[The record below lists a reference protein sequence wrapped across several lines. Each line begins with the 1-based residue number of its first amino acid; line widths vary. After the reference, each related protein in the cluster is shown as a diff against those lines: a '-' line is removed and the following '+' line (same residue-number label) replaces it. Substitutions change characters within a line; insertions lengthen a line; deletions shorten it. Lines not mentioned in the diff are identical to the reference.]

1 MAESLTIAPHPATT
15 DLKPLSVPELDN
27 SLDAY
32 SHALEAVLE
41 GDRLERAKGIVE
53 NFRTGKGPELDAK
66 LRERA
71 AEREEQGVNWLH
83 NEWYAGYLTVRE
95 PLALSTNVL
104 FQIDLPDKDMPVGMG
119 RAVEFIQ
126 RAAAIHLQAAA
137 GETPEDQDARGN
149 RITMNQWFPYA
160 GAIRHPE
167 PGEDV
172 IIQTELDA
180 TNREIGVFCN
190 GQFFALQISDD
201 EGKPASDKTIADA
214 LEKILAAS
222 QTEEGTFDFN
232 VPSLIGSGALAELLP
247 DLLELGYNRAV
258 YDRLVN
264 MLFTI
269 DIVDAEMAGDREH
282 FKRDTFAPRGAWLYK
297 PMSYQ
302 ISLRDHW
309 IGLQVE
315 HSCQDGATLVTAIK
329 RMQSV
334 VLPAEASNTLTEIEP
349 QFLIWEISDEL
360 GAKLQQELDQTLAQA
375 DKFDVE
381 IITVP
386 HKQPAEMPFKVS
398 RDASAQLT
406 MSIAQELTYGRVR
419 AVYEA
424 VDMREFRAGRTECLR
439 AATPEAVNF
448 AKKLVAGKATSE
460 DLESAINA
468 HRGWVK
474 RCKSG
479 NGFDRH
485 FQMLATVDEEA
496 AANEPFFTDEDATAA
511 RRDFLSTT
519 SIGGADQVVR
529 YSFVP
534 SLPEGFGIAYTP
546 LPQDGEFCVSWN
558 TETAEKPEEFRAN
571 LEKASDMF
579 WGFCAT
585 L

>member
-15 DLKPLSVPELDN
+15 DLKPLPVPELDN

-53 NFRTGKGPELDAK
+53 DFRTGKGPELDAK

-83 NEWYAGYLTVRE
+83 SEWYAGYLTVRE

-190 GQFFALQISDD
+190 GKFFALQISDD
-201 EGKPASDKTIADA
+201 EGKPASDKAIADA

-258 YDRLVN
+258 YDRLAN

-269 DIVDAEMAGDREH
+269 DIVDDEMAGDREH

-406 MSIAQELTYGRVR
+406 MSIAQELTYGHVR

-558 TETAEKPEEFRAN
+558 TGTAEKPEEFRAN

>member
-15 DLKPLSVPELDN
+15 DLKPLPVPELDN

-53 NFRTGKGPELDAK
+53 DFRTGKGPELDAK

-126 RAAAIHLQAAA
+126 RTAAIHLQAAA

-201 EGKPASDKTIADA
+201 EGKPASDKAIADA

-258 YDRLVN
+258 YDRLAN

-269 DIVDAEMAGDREH
+269 DIVDDEMAGDREH

-558 TETAEKPEEFRAN
+558 TGTAEKPEEFRAN

>member
-1 MAESLTIAPHPATT
+1 MAASLTIAPHPATT
-15 DLKPLSVPELDN
+15 DLKPLPVPELDN

-53 NFRTGKGPELDAK
+53 DFRTGKGPELDAK

-201 EGKPASDKTIADA
+201 EGKPASDKAIADA

-258 YDRLVN
+258 YDRLAN

-269 DIVDAEMAGDREH
+269 DIVDDEMAGDREH

>member
-53 NFRTGKGPELDAK
+53 DFRTGKGPELDAK

-201 EGKPASDKTIADA
+201 EGKPASDKAIADA

-258 YDRLVN
+258 YDRLAN

-269 DIVDAEMAGDREH
+269 DIVDDEMAGDREH

-334 VLPAEASNTLTEIEP
+334 VLPAETSNTLTEIEP

-558 TETAEKPEEFRAN
+558 TGTAEKPEEFRAN

>member
-53 NFRTGKGPELDAK
+53 DFRTGKGPELDAK

-201 EGKPASDKTIADA
+201 EGKPASDKAIADA

-258 YDRLVN
+258 YDRLAN

-269 DIVDAEMAGDREH
+269 DIVDDEMAGDREH

-496 AANEPFFTDEDATAA
+496 AANEPFFTDEDVTAA
-511 RRDFLSTT
+511 RREFLSTT

>member
-1 MAESLTIAPHPATT
+1 MADSLTIAPHPATT

-53 NFRTGKGPELDAK
+53 DFRTGKGPELDAK

-258 YDRLVN
+258 YDRLAN

-282 FKRDTFAPRGAWLYK
+282 FKRDTFAPRSAWLYK

-334 VLPAEASNTLTEIEP
+334 VLPAETSNTLTEIEP

>member
-1 MAESLTIAPHPATT
+1 MAAFLTIAPHPATT
-15 DLKPLSVPELDN
+15 DLKPLPVPELDN

-53 NFRTGKGPELDAK
+53 DFRTGKGPELDAK

-201 EGKPASDKTIADA
+201 EGKPASDKAIADA

-258 YDRLVN
+258 YDRLAN

-558 TETAEKPEEFRAN
+558 TETAEKPEKFRAN

>member
-1 MAESLTIAPHPATT
+1 MADSLTIAPHPATT

-53 NFRTGKGPELDAK
+53 DFRTGKGPELDAK

-258 YDRLVN
+258 YDRLAN

-334 VLPAEASNTLTEIEP
+334 VLPAETSNTLTEIEP

-360 GAKLQQELDQTLAQA
+360 GAKLQQKLDQTLAQA

>member
-15 DLKPLSVPELDN
+15 DLKPLPVPELDN

-53 NFRTGKGPELDAK
+53 DFRTGKGPELDAK

-83 NEWYAGYLTVRE
+83 SEWYAGYLTVRE

-190 GQFFALQISDD
+190 GKFFALQISDD
-201 EGKPASDKTIADA
+201 EGKPASDKAIADA

-258 YDRLVN
+258 YDRLAN

-269 DIVDAEMAGDREH
+269 DIVDDEMAGDREH

-558 TETAEKPEEFRAN
+558 TGTAEKPEEFRAN

>member
-15 DLKPLSVPELDN
+15 DLKPLPVPELDN

-53 NFRTGKGPELDAK
+53 DFRTGKGPELDAK

-83 NEWYAGYLTVRE
+83 SEWYAGYLTVRE

-190 GQFFALQISDD
+190 GKFFALQISDD
-201 EGKPASDKTIADA
+201 EGKPASDKAIADA

-258 YDRLVN
+258 YDRLAN

-269 DIVDAEMAGDREH
+269 DIVDDEMAGDREH

-334 VLPAEASNTLTEIEP
+334 VFPAEASNTLTEIEP

-496 AANEPFFTDEDATAA
+496 AANEPFFTDEDANAA

-558 TETAEKPEEFRAN
+558 TGTAEKPEEFRAN

>member
-15 DLKPLSVPELDN
+15 DLKPLPVPELDN

-53 NFRTGKGPELDAK
+53 DFRTGKGPELDAK

-190 GQFFALQISDD
+190 GKFFALQISDD
-201 EGKPASDKTIADA
+201 EGKPASDKAIADA

-258 YDRLVN
+258 YDRLAN

-269 DIVDAEMAGDREH
+269 DIVDDEMAGDREH

>member
-1 MAESLTIAPHPATT
+1 MADSLTIAPHPATT
-15 DLKPLSVPELDN
+15 DLKPLPVPELDN

-53 NFRTGKGPELDAK
+53 DFRTGKGPELDAK

-201 EGKPASDKTIADA
+201 EGKPASDKAIADA

-258 YDRLVN
+258 YDRLAN

-269 DIVDAEMAGDREH
+269 DIVDDEMAGDREH

-558 TETAEKPEEFRAN
+558 TGTAEKPEEFRAN

>member
-15 DLKPLSVPELDN
+15 DLKPLPVPELDN

-53 NFRTGKGPELDAK
+53 DFRTGKGPELDAK

-190 GQFFALQISDD
+190 GKFFALQISDD
-201 EGKPASDKTIADA
+201 EGKPASDKAIADA

-258 YDRLVN
+258 YDRLAN

-269 DIVDAEMAGDREH
+269 DIVDDEMAGDREH

-558 TETAEKPEEFRAN
+558 TGTAEKPEEFRAN

>member
-1 MAESLTIAPHPATT
+1 MADSLTIAPHPATT

-53 NFRTGKGPELDAK
+53 DFRTGKGPELDAK

-201 EGKPASDKTIADA
+201 EGKPASDKAIADA

-258 YDRLVN
+258 YDRLAN

-269 DIVDAEMAGDREH
+269 DIVDDEMAGDREH

>member
-15 DLKPLSVPELDN
+15 DLKPLPVPELDN

-53 NFRTGKGPELDAK
+53 DFRTGKGPELDAK

-190 GQFFALQISDD
+190 GKFFALQISDD
-201 EGKPASDKTIADA
+201 EGKPASDKAIADA

-258 YDRLVN
+258 YDRLAN

-269 DIVDAEMAGDREH
+269 DIVDDEMAGDREH

-485 FQMLATVDEEA
+485 FQMMATVDEEA

-558 TETAEKPEEFRAN
+558 TGTAEKPEEFRAN

>member
-1 MAESLTIAPHPATT
+1 M
-15 DLKPLSVPELDN
+15 D
-27 SLDAY
+27 
-32 SHALEAVLE
+32 
-41 GDRLERAKGIVE
+41 
-53 NFRTGKGPELDAK
+53 
-66 LRERA
+66 
-71 AEREEQGVNWLH
+71 
-83 NEWYAGYLTVRE
+83 
-95 PLALSTNVL
+95 
-104 FQIDLPDKDMPVGMG
+104 
-119 RAVEFIQ
+119 
-126 RAAAIHLQAAA
+126 
-137 GETPEDQDARGN
+137 
-149 RITMNQWFPYA
+149 
-160 GAIRHPE
+160 
-167 PGEDV
+167 PG
-172 IIQTELDA
+172 
-180 TNREIGVFCN
+180 G
-190 GQFFALQISDD
+190 
-201 EGKPASDKTIADA
+201 
-214 LEKILAAS
+214 
-222 QTEEGTFDFN
+222 
-232 VPSLIGSGALAELLP
+232 
-247 DLLELGYNRAV
+247 
-258 YDRLVN
+258 
-264 MLFTI
+264 
-269 DIVDAEMAGDREH
+269 
-282 FKRDTFAPRGAWLYK
+282 
-297 PMSYQ
+297 
-302 ISLRDHW
+302 
-309 IGLQVE
+309 
-315 HSCQDGATLVTAIK
+315 
-329 RMQSV
+329 
-334 VLPAEASNTLTEIEP
+334 AEALPHLSYRRAR
-349 QFLIWEISDEL
+349 L

-468 HRGWVK
+468 HRDWVK

-558 TETAEKPEEFRAN
+558 TGTAEKPEEFRAN

>member
-137 GETPEDQDARGN
+137 GETPEDQDTRGN

-201 EGKPASDKTIADA
+201 EGKPASDKAIADA

-258 YDRLVN
+258 YDRLAN

-269 DIVDAEMAGDREH
+269 DIVDDEMAGDREH

>member
-1 MAESLTIAPHPATT
+1 MAASLTIAPHPVTT
-15 DLKPLSVPELDN
+15 DLKPLPVPELDN

-53 NFRTGKGPELDAK
+53 DFRTGKGPELDAK

-190 GQFFALQISDD
+190 GKFFALQISDD
-201 EGKPASDKTIADA
+201 EGKPASDKAIADA

-258 YDRLVN
+258 YDRLAN

-269 DIVDAEMAGDREH
+269 DIVDDEMAGDREH

-360 GAKLQQELDQTLAQA
+360 GVKLQQELDQTLAQA

>member
-1 MAESLTIAPHPATT
+1 MADSLTIAPHPATT

-32 SHALEAVLE
+32 SHALEAVLG

-53 NFRTGKGPELDAK
+53 DFRTGKGPELDAK

-201 EGKPASDKTIADA
+201 EGKPASDKAIADA

-258 YDRLVN
+258 YDRLAN

-269 DIVDAEMAGDREH
+269 DIVDDEMAGDREH

>member
-15 DLKPLSVPELDN
+15 DLKPLPVRELDN

-53 NFRTGKGPELDAK
+53 DFRTGKGPELDAK

-190 GQFFALQISDD
+190 GKFFALQISDD
-201 EGKPASDKTIADA
+201 EGKPASDKAIADA

-258 YDRLVN
+258 YDRLAN

-269 DIVDAEMAGDREH
+269 DIVDDEMAGDREH

-558 TETAEKPEEFRAN
+558 TGTAEKPEEFRAN

>member
-15 DLKPLSVPELDN
+15 DLKPLPVPELDN

-53 NFRTGKGPELDAK
+53 DFRTGKGPELDAK

-83 NEWYAGYLTVRE
+83 SEWYAGYLTVRE

-190 GQFFALQISDD
+190 GKFFALQISDD
-201 EGKPASDKTIADA
+201 EGKPASDKAIADA

-258 YDRLVN
+258 YDRLAN

-269 DIVDAEMAGDREH
+269 DIVDDEMAGDREH

-386 HKQPAEMPFKVS
+386 HKQPAQMPFKVS

-558 TETAEKPEEFRAN
+558 TGTAEKPEEFRAN

>member
-15 DLKPLSVPELDN
+15 DLKPLPVPELDN

-53 NFRTGKGPELDAK
+53 DFRTGKGPELDAK

-126 RAAAIHLQAAA
+126 RTAAIHLQAAA

-201 EGKPASDKTIADA
+201 EGKPASDKAIADA

-258 YDRLVN
+258 YDRLAN

-269 DIVDAEMAGDREH
+269 DIVDDEMAGDREH

>member
-1 MAESLTIAPHPATT
+1 MAASLTIAPHPATT

-53 NFRTGKGPELDAK
+53 DFRTGKGPELDAK

-201 EGKPASDKTIADA
+201 EGKPASDKAIADA

-258 YDRLVN
+258 YDRLAN

-269 DIVDAEMAGDREH
+269 DIVDDEMAGDREH

>member
-15 DLKPLSVPELDN
+15 DLKPLPVPELDN

-32 SHALEAVLE
+32 LHALEAVLE

-53 NFRTGKGPELDAK
+53 DFRTGKGPELDAK

-83 NEWYAGYLTVRE
+83 SEWYAGYLTVRE

-190 GQFFALQISDD
+190 GKFFALQISDD
-201 EGKPASDKTIADA
+201 EGKPASDKAIADA

-258 YDRLVN
+258 YDRLAN

-269 DIVDAEMAGDREH
+269 DIVDDEMAGDREH

-406 MSIAQELTYGRVR
+406 MSIAQELTYGHVR

-558 TETAEKPEEFRAN
+558 TGTAEKPEEFRAN

>member
-201 EGKPASDKTIADA
+201 EGKPASDKAIADA
-214 LEKILAAS
+214 LEKILEAS

-258 YDRLVN
+258 YDRLAN

>member
-15 DLKPLSVPELDN
+15 DLKPLPVPELDN

-53 NFRTGKGPELDAK
+53 DFRTGKGPELDAK

-83 NEWYAGYLTVRE
+83 SEWYAGYLTVRE

-190 GQFFALQISDD
+190 GKFFALQISDD
-201 EGKPASDKTIADA
+201 EGKPASDKAIADA

-258 YDRLVN
+258 YDRLAN

-269 DIVDAEMAGDREH
+269 DIVDDEMAGDREH

-334 VLPAEASNTLTEIEP
+334 ILPAEASNTLTEIEP
-349 QFLIWEISDEL
+349 QFLIWEINDEL

-406 MSIAQELTYGRVR
+406 MSIAQELTYGHVR

-558 TETAEKPEEFRAN
+558 TGTAEKPEEFRAN
-571 LEKASDMF
+571 LGKASDMF

>member
-1 MAESLTIAPHPATT
+1 MAASLTIAPHPATT
-15 DLKPLSVPELDN
+15 DLKPLPVPELDN

-53 NFRTGKGPELDAK
+53 DFRTGKGPELDAK

-201 EGKPASDKTIADA
+201 EGKPASDKAIADA

-258 YDRLVN
+258 YDRLAN

>member
-53 NFRTGKGPELDAK
+53 DFRTGKGPELDAK

-190 GQFFALQISDD
+190 GKFFALQISDD
-201 EGKPASDKTIADA
+201 EGKPASDKAIADA

-258 YDRLVN
+258 YDRLAN

-269 DIVDAEMAGDREH
+269 DIVDDEMAGDREH

-558 TETAEKPEEFRAN
+558 TGTAEKPEEFRAN

>member
-53 NFRTGKGPELDAK
+53 DFRTGKGPELDAK

-201 EGKPASDKTIADA
+201 EGKPASDKAIADA

-258 YDRLVN
+258 YDRLAN

-269 DIVDAEMAGDREH
+269 DIVDDEMAGDREH

>member
-53 NFRTGKGPELDAK
+53 DFRTGKGPELDAK

-190 GQFFALQISDD
+190 GKFFALQISDD
-201 EGKPASDKTIADA
+201 EGKPASDKAIADA

-258 YDRLVN
+258 YDRLAN

-269 DIVDAEMAGDREH
+269 DIVDDEMAGDREH

-558 TETAEKPEEFRAN
+558 IETAEKPEEFRAN

>member
-15 DLKPLSVPELDN
+15 DLKPLPVPELDN

-53 NFRTGKGPELDAK
+53 DFRTGKGPELDAK

-83 NEWYAGYLTVRE
+83 SEWYAGYLTVRE

-190 GQFFALQISDD
+190 GKFFALQISDD
-201 EGKPASDKTIADA
+201 EGKPASDKAIADA

-258 YDRLVN
+258 YDRLAN

-269 DIVDAEMAGDREH
+269 DIVDDEMAGDREH

-334 VLPAEASNTLTEIEP
+334 VFPAEASNTLTEIEP

-406 MSIAQELTYGRVR
+406 MSIAQELTYGHVR

-558 TETAEKPEEFRAN
+558 TGTAEKPEEFRAN